1 MPRTL
6 DSRPA
11 GASPGVF
18 LGHLAVGLA
27 GKRVVPRASLAT
39 WLFAPM
45 LLDLLWP
52 LFLLLGWEHV
62 RVVPG
67 ITAFTPLDFESY
79 PWSHS
84 LHMTLFWAGLAG
96 IAYRMVTRDNRGAI
110 WIAMAVVSHW
120 VMDWITHRPD
130 LPIWPGGYKAGLGL
144 WNVVWATV
152 LVEVALFVVGLWFYL
167 RATRPRGGR
176 GRLSLWSLVVTV
188 SLVYLANIR
197 PLQEGTSPR
206 TVALMALFMWVII
219 PWAWWIDA
227 TRRTVR

>member
-1 MPRTL
+1 M
-6 DSRPA
+6 
-11 GASPGVF
+11 F

-39 WLFAPM
+39 WFFAP
-45 LLDLLWP
+45 LFLDLLWP
-52 LFLLLGWEHV
+52 IFLLLGWEQV
-62 RVVPG
+62 RVDPG
-67 ITAFTPLDFESY
+67 NTRFTPLDFQNY

-84 LHMTLFWAGLAG
+84 LHMTLFWAGLVG
-96 IAYRMVTRDNRGAI
+96 IVFRMVTRDSRGAT
-110 WIAMAVVSHW
+110 WIGMAVASHW

-130 LPIWPGGYKAGLGL
+130 LPIWPGGPKVGLGL
-144 WNVVWATV
+144 WNSVAVAV
-152 LVEVALFVVGLWFYL
+152 AVEVVLFIAGLWLYL

-188 SLVYLANIR
+188 TLVYLANLS

-206 TVALMALFMWVII
+206 TVALMALFMWIVI